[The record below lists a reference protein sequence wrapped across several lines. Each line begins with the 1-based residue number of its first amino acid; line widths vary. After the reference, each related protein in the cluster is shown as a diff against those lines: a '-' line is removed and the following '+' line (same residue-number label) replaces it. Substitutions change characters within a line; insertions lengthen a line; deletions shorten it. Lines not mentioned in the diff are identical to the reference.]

1 MLTLKEYRDGT
12 VSGKLSIPSSS
23 AVEPYSCGSIGG
35 RADDRR
41 IIFYLT
47 SLGDSYLSAKMAVA
61 GNSAGTTIAY
71 RGHISGNR
79 RYLSGK
85 WHAANDYRSYLRG
98 GSFSFNLTHIN
109 GRAVTRKNGNQEKRY
124 RKPAHRKGRNSNFQ
138 RRIRG
143 RWQHAHRLYGG
154 VALRNN
160 KTCSNNNFRTNYI
173 NSYDENNLLSHS
185 DPAPAGNILSCLMQK
200 G

>member
-1 MLTLKEYRDGT
+1 MKMFFIHALPAALLALAAASCSPIVAEYTYRGSVSGTSSRTGARMLTLKEYRDGT

-98 GSFSFNLTHIN
+98 
-109 GRAVTRKNGNQEKRY
+109 
-124 RKPAHRKGRNSNFQ
+124 
-138 RRIRG
+138 
-143 RWQHAHRLYGG
+143 
-154 VALRNN
+154 AL
-160 KTCSNNNFRTNYI
+160 S
-173 NSYDENNLLSHS
+173 LST
-185 DPAPAGNILSCLMQK
+185 
-200 G
+200 

>member
-1 MLTLKEYRDGT
+1 MKMFFIHALPAALLALAAASCSPIVAEYTYRGSVSGTSSRTGARMLTLKEYRDGT

-109 GRAVTRKNGNQEKRY
+109 GRAVTRKTGIKKNGTESPPTEKGEI
-124 RKPAHRKGRNSNFQ
+124 PTFSVESEG
-138 RRIRG
+138 
-143 RWQHAHRLYGG
+143 
-154 VALRNN
+154 
-160 KTCSNNNFRTNYI
+160 
-173 NSYDENNLLSHS
+173 
-185 DPAPAGNILSCLMQK
+185 AGSTPT
-200 G
+200 GFSAE